1 MNHSTNIIYPA
12 SILGDKY
19 LSIHKSHYYHSD
31 LLPNNTIQIIEC
43 DTQDNSMIVKTRM
56 KSNPFWTETDL
67 NELCKHD
74 IIDLSENGERW
85 EGTSLKGQPFGY
97 GCIYNENNQL
107 IYTGFMFEGMKV
119 CCGKNF
125 YGDYGFEEYVGCFYK
140 NMRHGYG
147 KLSDKKKEVIYEGEW
162 VYNQPLE
169 LSTICINEM
178 IKEDSIHYKTRELLI
193 EDECRC
199 DLTRVI
205 LNGFHHLERL
215 RIGMRNFMKADLF
228 IIEECNKLKEIDI
241 GSNCFSYEDHT
252 NNTNNTLFQVKNCKE
267 LIELKIGNNSFNSII
282 DLVELIRKIRELLLL
297 TDLPKL
303 TTLSIDHHSFYN
315 TKKLVLSS
323 ILFIALTELIFLFYK
338 N

>member
-56 KSNPFWTETDL
+56 KSNPFGTETDL
-67 NELCKHD
+67 SELCKHD

-107 IYTGFMFEGMKV
+107 IYAGFMFEGMKV

-125 YGDYGFEEYVGCFYK
+125 YGDCGFEEYMGCFYK

-147 KLSDKKKEVIYEGEW
+147 KLSDKKKEEIEKYTAIGKECNN
-162 VYNQPLE
+162 Y
-169 LSTICINEM
+169 ST
-178 IKEDSIHYKTRELLI
+178 
-193 EDECRC
+193 
-199 DLTRVI
+199 
-205 LNGFHHLERL
+205 
-215 RIGMRNFMKADLF
+215 LF
-228 IIEECNKLKEIDI
+228 IN
-241 GSNCFSYEDHT
+241 
-252 NNTNNTLFQVKNCKE
+252 
-267 LIELKIGNNSFNSII
+267 
-282 DLVELIRKIRELLLL
+282 
-297 TDLPKL
+297 
-303 TTLSIDHHSFYN
+303 
-315 TKKLVLSS
+315 
-323 ILFIALTELIFLFYK
+323 
-338 N
+338 

>member
-43 DTQDNSMIVKTRM
+43 DIQDNSMIVKTRM
-56 KSNPFWTETDL
+56 KSNPFGTETDL
-67 NELCKHD
+67 SELCKHD

-85 EGTSLKGQPFGY
+85 EGDSLKGQPFGY
-97 GCIYNENNQL
+97 GCIYDENNQL
-107 IYTGFMFEGMKV
+107 IYSGFIFEGMKV
-119 CCGKNF
+119 CYGKNF
-125 YGDYGFEEYVGCFYK
+125 YGDCGFEEYIGCFYK

-205 LNGFHHLERL
+205 LKGFHHLERL
-215 RIGMRNFMKADLF
+215 RIGKRNFMKADLL

-241 GSNCFSYEDHT
+241 GSNCFSNEEYT
-252 NNTNNTLFQVKNCKE
+252 NNTNKTLFQVKNCKE
-267 LIELKIGNNSFNSII
+267 LIELKIGNNSFNSILQSI
-282 DLVELIRKIRELLLL
+282 KFLMIVLMIILFSLIMMILTPYSMNRIGVVLLLI
-297 TDLPKL
+297 TIN
-303 TTLSIDHHSFYN
+303 SI
-315 TKKLVLSS
+315 
-323 ILFIALTELIFLFYK
+323 
-338 N
+338 

>member
-1 MNHSTNIIYPA
+1 MINHSNSSLFLIIKYMNHSTNIIYPA

-107 IYTGFMFEGMKV
+107 IYAGFMFEGMKV

-125 YGDYGFEEYVGCFYK
+125 YGDCGFEEYVGCFYK

-178 IKEDSIHYKTRELLI
+178 IKEDSIHYKIQDLLI
-193 EDECRC
+193 EDDCKC

-267 LIELKIGNNSFNSII
+267 LIELKIGNNCFNSII
-282 DLVELIRKIRELLLL
+282 DLVELIRKMREL
-297 TDLPKL
+297 
-303 TTLSIDHHSFYN
+303 IY
-315 TKKLVLSS
+315 
-323 ILFIALTELIFLFYK
+323 
-338 N
+338 